1 MFQYTLNI
9 SINKNIKLNDYCQL
23 FRFIYGKI
31 SLIDTFLFCYD
42 YKIIFF
48 NKSKNQYF
56 LSFLKHVEE
65 LRFIKN
71 KSYILKEKNWIMK

>member
-48 NKSKNQYF
+48 NKSKKKYF
-56 LSFLKHVEE
+56 SFIFKTCG
-65 LRFIKN
+65 RT
-71 KSYILKEKNWIMK
+71 